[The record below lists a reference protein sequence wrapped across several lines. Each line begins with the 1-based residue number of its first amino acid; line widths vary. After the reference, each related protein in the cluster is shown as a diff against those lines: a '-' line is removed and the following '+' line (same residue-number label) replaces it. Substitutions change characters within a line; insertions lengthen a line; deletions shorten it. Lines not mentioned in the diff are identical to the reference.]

1 MIEPTEAHDENKR
14 TIRRAY
20 YGMRLEDLL
29 DEIVTLTLA
38 LDASRVATA
47 SARSTIRWQT
57 GEIQR
62 LEIRLG
68 NNL

>member
-1 MIEPTEAHDENKR
+1 MTETTEPLDENKR

-29 DEIVTLTLA
+29 DEIVTLTLT

-47 SARSTIRWQT
+47 SAMSTIRRQT
-57 GEIQR
+57 EEIQR

-68 NNL
+68 NNI

>member
-1 MIEPTEAHDENKR
+1 MIEPTEPLDENKR

-47 SARSTIRWQT
+47 SAMSTIRRQT

-68 NNL
+68 NNI

>member
-1 MIEPTEAHDENKR
+1 MTETTEPLDENKR

-47 SARSTIRWQT
+47 SAMSTIRRQT

-62 LEIRLG
+62 LEIQLG
-68 NNL
+68 NNI

>member
-1 MIEPTEAHDENKR
+1 MTQPTEPLDENKR

-29 DEIVTLTLA
+29 DEIVALTLA

-47 SARSTIRWQT
+47 SAMSTIRWQT

>member
-1 MIEPTEAHDENKR
+1 MTETTEPLDENKR
-14 TIRRAY
+14 TIRRAH

-47 SARSTIRWQT
+47 SAMSTIRRQT

-68 NNL
+68 NNI

>member
-38 LDASRVATA
+38 LDASRVATS
-47 SARSTIRWQT
+47 SAMSTIRRQT
-57 GEIQR
+57 EEIQR

-68 NNL
+68 NNI

>member
-1 MIEPTEAHDENKR
+1 MTETTEPLDENKR

-29 DEIVTLTLA
+29 DEIVTLTLT

-47 SARSTIRWQT
+47 SAMSTIRWQT

>member
-1 MIEPTEAHDENKR
+1 
-14 TIRRAY
+14 
-20 YGMRLEDLL
+20 MRLEDLL

-47 SARSTIRWQT
+47 SAMSTIRRQT

-68 NNL
+68 NNI

>member
-1 MIEPTEAHDENKR
+1 MTEPTEPLDENKR

-47 SARSTIRWQT
+47 SAMSTIRRQT

-68 NNL
+68 NNI

>member
-1 MIEPTEAHDENKR
+1 MTEPTEPLDENKR

-47 SARSTIRWQT
+47 SAMSTIRRQT
-57 GEIQR
+57 EEIQR